1 MHFQEEDSEVDTP
14 EVANVAEEAAL
25 AKETTSP
32 EAVEVDTEA
41 AAMTTETME
50 DNRAVVDASDSSNSI
65 VDSSNSPGDQF
76 VDIPDGNGMASNNGI
91 EHMEDAE
98 MREDAVVSEVTQ
110 SEIQEEKSEP
120 DPVVVE
126 KPEKSEKTVDKNGDE
141 EQTSVVKRKTT
152 SSDGDN
158 NKNHSSGK
166 SKKQKTDEVEKG
178 E

>member
-14 EVANVAEEAAL
+14 EVANVA
-25 AKETTSP
+25 KETTSP
-32 EAVEVDTEA
+32 EAVDDTEA

-50 DNRAVVDASDSSNSI
+50 DNRPVVDASDSSNSI

-126 KPEKSEKTVDKNGDE
+126 KPEKSEKTFDKNGDDE
-141 EQTSVVKRKTT
+141 KPSVVKRKTT